1 MTCPS
6 WHFPIICLG
15 LRISEPVVPCLA
27 GSGWMWSVCHR
38 ATSRAFA
45 IRRGISRALGPL
57 AHDPW
62 FCNCQGWCV
71 NDKYLRLVRG
81 RLTAHFRS
89 KQTPPQTLVIRLK
102 KSTSYPYVSHPLPRL
117 WDLGHSAI
125 PPRLKEDAA
134 ICSSP
139 WVDPCWHRLQKVTIP
154 EKMPWAAS
162 VEVIVVSSHGSRPD
176 WQFGKGTYL
185 WQGSLDHWV
194 GWSLKY
200 WCAWCVFFAVCVTP
214 LHKFWW
220 RFLQMPKLIISHGPS
235 QRQVGGLYRSSC
247 VDLSPSSD
255 PSCKLDDDLRTRV
268 TDLTPQ
274 LRSGIYLPVLQVILF
289 IGTLQ
294 HAMYMIYES

>member
-1 MTCPS
+1 MTHKIYLDYYVPMTCPS

-139 WVDPCWHRLQKVTIP
+139 WVDPCWHRLQKVTIQTW
-154 EKMPWAAS
+154 EDA
-162 VEVIVVSSHGSRPD
+162 VGSERGSYCSILPREPTGLAIR
-176 WQFGKGTYL
+176 QRYL
-185 WQGSLDHWV
+185 
-194 GWSLKY
+194 
-200 WCAWCVFFAVCVTP
+200 P
-214 LHKFWW
+214 
-220 RFLQMPKLIISHGPS
+220 M
-235 QRQVGGLYRSSC
+235 
-247 VDLSPSSD
+247 
-255 PSCKLDDDLRTRV
+255 TRV
-268 TDLTPQ
+268 
-274 LRSGIYLPVLQVILF
+274 SGPLSWVKLKVLMCLMRVLCSVCDSV
-289 IGTLQ
+289 
-294 HAMYMIYES
+294 A